1 MFSEYPQA
9 FSLFTYFCL
18 LYQVNLMFKSLEV
31 VKMGAYCSLK
41 WALNSNQSHP
51 SFLDTASP
59 SCARIK
65 MISHHS
71 VLGQNHPFVL
81 KQVSEIQQEFISAS
95 GLLTTLLL
103 CCINWGQLP
112 LCNEDEPCSSPIVI
126 YFVLRVS
133 WDKPGLPGL
142 LQLLVFFFF
151 VLYLFLLPLVLKGAA
166 GKSPPAQ
173 RVPLQRGQEPLR
185 GTKES
190 TQGMAGGWQS
200 LALVVHFISSK
211 WVFVF

>member
-51 SFLDTASP
+51 SFRDTASP

-142 LQLLVFFFF
+142 LQLLVFFFLSF
-151 VLYLFLLPLVLKGAA
+151 IYFCCLWFWKELLVNHLLPSVCPCKGDRSLSEGLK
-166 GKSPPAQ
+166 
-173 RVPLQRGQEPLR
+173 
-185 GTKES
+185 S